1 MARTKKE
8 LERFSNNLQKLSDS
22 LDDITNNVDDIN
34 NQFEGY
40 NNQINDI
47 KDNVKTLENELKE
60 FMHEV
65 KITPIIEKAK
75 NDIIKDKEEL
85 NKKYSKHN
93 KIRERLINLVNN
105 PNNKEY
111 LLTNDEINDLII
123 EDYYLSYIL
132 LYVNDLFNN
141 KKTANKRIDFALK
154 LDKEKTSLLLIL
166 INIKLNNNNDALA
179 WLNYYLDLIN
189 PLSTNDYIV
198 KLIKYIK
205 DDKELINKVYDKIN
219 GWLTIIDKDEDT
231 MNEINNNLS
240 SYINIRKI
248 NDEDY
253 PYLYNYV
260 NEFDDV
266 LDELYISNIYSD
278 FYIKINDSINLKD
291 NSYDLFNDL
300 VYTGLT
306 YENKLKM
313 NIIENE
319 YIINNNGKSK
329 KFTQIENKNII
340 SIFLL
345 SLSSKKYDKSTKEIL
360 LYYLKNYLLKHLN
373 NYEEA
378 INTDEINIR
387 LSNWNGKTSNGSN
400 EAELINNL
408 NESIKKHYNDE
419 NEKLT
424 IINFKTIY
432 SFAFIFIGIIL
443 SIFFTVIGI
452 CMVIV
457 GTLMAIYFVY
467 LTYSQKKTNEELCNQ
482 DIIEL
487 DDELYNTLA
496 EIVDIKLE
504 IFNNLNNKKLLLDY
518 INNINLE

>member
-166 INIKLNNNNDALA
+166 INIKLNNNSDALA

-198 KLIKYIK
+198 KLINYIK

-319 YIINNNGKSK
+319 YIINN
-329 KFTQIENKNII
+329 
-340 SIFLL
+340 
-345 SLSSKKYDKSTKEIL
+345 Y
-360 LYYLKNYLLKHLN
+360 
-373 NYEEA
+373 
-378 INTDEINIR
+378 
-387 LSNWNGKTSNGSN
+387 
-400 EAELINNL
+400 
-408 NESIKKHYNDE
+408 
-419 NEKLT
+419 
-424 IINFKTIY
+424 
-432 SFAFIFIGIIL
+432 
-443 SIFFTVIGI
+443 
-452 CMVIV
+452 
-457 GTLMAIYFVY
+457 
-467 LTYSQKKTNEELCNQ
+467 
-482 DIIEL
+482 
-487 DDELYNTLA
+487 
-496 EIVDIKLE
+496 
-504 IFNNLNNKKLLLDY
+504 
-518 INNINLE
+518 